1 MNDDKMSPKGMS
13 KTVKLKFV
21 PKEEI
26 FRSRLVKHFAQ
37 EEGV

>member
-21 PKEEI
+21 PKEI